1 MTANMQGLREA
12 LPNLPFDEDGPVF
25 QAPWQA
31 QAFAMTLALYERG
44 VFTWQE
50 WASTLSDAIRDAQ
63 AAGDPDHGDTYYAH
77 WLDALERICMKK
89 GCTDGDTLAQ
99 RRTEWDEAARRT
111 PHGHPIHLT
120 PRRTL
125 DAQTIKDYLAAVYR
139 IFGSPDIDMRI
150 GAHHAALTSLM
161 KQHDATSAV
170 FVTAFNP
177 FGVKKAPAEN
187 DARNR
192 ALVERLGQWTLAA
205 LPGEGFDV
213 ERKWGIEASVFV
225 PGATRDMA
233 DALLR
238 EFEQNAI
245 VFIDERAVPEL
256 VLHPDFR

>member
-1 MTANMQGLREA
+1 MTATMQGLRDA
-12 LPNLPFDEDGPVF
+12 LPGLPFDADGPVF

-50 WASTLSDAIRDAQ
+50 WAHTLSEAIRDAQ

-77 WLDALERICMKK
+77 WLDALERICTAK
-89 GCTDGDTLAQ
+89 GCTDRRTLAR

-111 PHGHPIHLT
+111 PHGQPIHLA
-120 PRRTL
+120 PRRSL
-125 DAQTIKDYLAAVYR
+125 AAQTIRDYLAAVYR

-150 GAHHAALTSLM
+150 GVQHAAVASLM
-161 KQHDATSAV
+161 KQHGATSAV

-192 ALVERLGQWTLAA
+192 ALGERLAQWKLAA
-205 LPGEGFDV
+205 LPGEGFDA
-213 ERKWGIEASVFV
+213 ERKWGSEASVFV
-225 PGATRDMA
+225 PGATRDIA
-233 DALLR
+233 DRLLL